1 MCSLFVGESGVLCR
15 VFLGTFTPK
24 LDDKGRLTLPAKFRD
39 ELAGGLMITK
49 SQDHSLAIYPRDEF
63 VKLARKAAAAPR
75 NDPAARAYVRA
86 LAAGTDEQHADAQG
100 RITLSADHR
109 RYANLSKECV
119 VTGSVDYLEI
129 WDLAAWER
137 RRAPGECREA
147 SARKD
152 PDALPQ
158 RQVLLR
164 AGTSKHSPSRT
175 VIAFSE
181 SQHLFEKSSEIMKV
195 GAGAIMV
202 DHEVNEPS
210 DADGFAHVPVLLH
223 RADDLLGPAITAVG
237 DGGAGA
243 YMIDATLGLGGHSE
257 FFLGKYPGLHLI
269 GLDRDTNALRIAS
282 ERLAPFADRTTFV
295 HTTYDGIEDALE
307 QAGLPS
313 TESVHAILFD
323 LGVSSMQ
330 LDEADRGFAYSID
343 APLDMRM
350 DQTVGLTAAEVL
362 NTYSHGDLAR
372 ILSTYGEERFAG
384 KIASEIL
391 RQREREPFTT
401 SAALVELLYRTIPA
415 ATRRT
420 GGHPAKR
427 TFQA

>member
-1 MCSLFVGESGVLCR
+1 
-15 VFLGTFTPK
+15 
-24 LDDKGRLTLPAKFRD
+24 
-39 ELAGGLMITK
+39 
-49 SQDHSLAIYPRDEF
+49 
-63 VKLARKAAAAPR
+63 
-75 NDPAARAYVRA
+75 
-86 LAAGTDEQHADAQG
+86 
-100 RITLSADHR
+100 
-109 RYANLSKECV
+109 
-119 VTGSVDYLEI
+119 
-129 WDLAAWER
+129 
-137 RRAPGECREA
+137 
-147 SARKD
+147 
-152 PDALPQ
+152 
-158 RQVLLR
+158 
-164 AGTSKHSPSRT
+164 
-175 VIAFSE
+175 
-181 SQHLFEKSSEIMKV
+181 
-195 GAGAIMV
+195 MV

-427 TFQA
+427 TFQALRIEVNAELDSLRAAVPAGLDALAVGGRVVFMSYPSLADRVVKAELVPRSKSTSPEGLPVELPGMGPEFRILTRGAERASEQEIEENPRSAPVRLRAAERISRRRA

>member
-1 MCSLFVGESGVLCR
+1 MPRGLC
-15 VFLGTFTPK
+15 
-24 LDDKGRLTLPAKFRD
+24 
-39 ELAGGLMITK
+39 
-49 SQDHSLAIYPRDEF
+49 
-63 VKLARKAAAAPR
+63 
-75 NDPAARAYVRA
+75 
-86 LAAGTDEQHADAQG
+86 
-100 RITLSADHR
+100 
-109 RYANLSKECV
+109 
-119 VTGSVDYLEI
+119 
-129 WDLAAWER
+129 
-137 RRAPGECREA
+137 
-147 SARKD
+147 RKD

-307 QAGLPS
+307 QAGLQS

-427 TFQA
+427 TFQALRIEVNAELDSLRAAVPAGLDALAVGGRVVFMSYQSLEDRVVKAELVPRSKSTSPEGLPVELPGMGPEFRILTRGAERASEQEIEENPRSAPVRLRAAERISRRRA